1 MQRRQ
6 GRPRFGEQAAVHDIS
21 PLLGIAVETDDA
33 GRPGCAVIEP
43 VAAFTLHALTEW
55 AQRRLHPQAEVFS
68 DGLGAFRAVVPLDHA
83 HTVIDAGGGRQATGA
98 DGARWVP

>member
-1 MQRRQ
+1 
-6 GRPRFGEQAAVHDIS
+6 
-21 PLLGIAVETDDA
+21 VETDDA